1 MLEQL
6 VTNYPDQV
14 QIVYRH
20 FPLGIHDNAQKA
32 AEAAEIAGA
41 QGEFWLVHDALFENQ
56 SEWAGLDEATFREF
70 LIDMADDL
78 GLDVDKFTADLDAGS
93 YTEYV
98 NSSFQEAVN
107 LNLPG
112 TPAVIFNGIPL
123 AGDQLPPIQ
132 YWIWEAYVQLALL
145 AERQYDA
152 APEMMIDPE
161 ATYLAR
167 VEMESGDEFVIEL
180 LPQSA
185 PQTVNSFIFL
195 TQEGWFDG
203 VTFHRVLPGFVAQT
217 GDPSGT
223 GAGGPGYTIPD
234 EIDPSLS
241 HGERGIV
248 AMANSGAPNTNGS
261 QWYITLGDAS
271 QLDGQYTIFGRVIEG
286 MEVVEAI
293 TPRNPAENP
302 ELPPGDKIAAIT
314 IEEQE

>member
-167 VEMESGDEFVIEL
+167 VGMESGDEFVIEL

-185 PQTVNSFIFL
+185 PQTVNSYIFL